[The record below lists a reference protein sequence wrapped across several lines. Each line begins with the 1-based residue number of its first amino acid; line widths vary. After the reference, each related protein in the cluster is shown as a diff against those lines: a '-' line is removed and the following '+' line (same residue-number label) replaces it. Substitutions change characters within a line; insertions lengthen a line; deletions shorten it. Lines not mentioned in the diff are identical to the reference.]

1 VKQQDFEIKRAS
13 IFDMNKIVKMAF
25 FHHKND
31 PKFREICSN
40 PLKSFLYRLFGP
52 LYVRLT
58 LISFKAVACGKIAG
72 YVLVK
77 KRDHSI
83 HIWDL
88 VVNSEFRGKGIGS
101 NLMQYAERIA
111 EDRQRYVTLAVM
123 ENNIPAIRLYSGLG
137 YENLQFSPVCYLVAK
152 PKAPQKDSKF
162 TELEPISKKGEVIR
176 IRCDNYATVLDKVVG
191 PAKRETALLL
201 YPLPSKMRRKTEY
214 FRIFT
219 SAQVGYLSVRRRKD
233 LTSIFLLVNPKV
245 WETDAETEAI
255 TKVIEKGCLKSD
267 QFEICVVQAYEEY
280 LQKAFIKAECIA
292 ERETPRLVLVKKL
305 D

>member
-1 VKQQDFEIKRAS
+1 VKPQDFEIKRAS

-31 PKFREICSN
+31 PKFREIRSN

-72 YVLVK
+72 YVLIK

-88 VVNSEFRGKGIGS
+88 VVDSEFRGKGIGRS
-101 NLMQYAERIA
+101 LMRYAEKIA
-111 EDRQRYVTLAVM
+111 EDRHRYVTLAVM
-123 ENNIPAIRLYSGLG
+123 EDNIPAIRLYSELG
-137 YENLQFSPVCYLVAK
+137 YENLQFSPVCYLVTK
-152 PKAPQKDSKF
+152 PKAPEKGSKF
-162 TELEPISKKGEVIR
+162 VELESISEEEAIQIR
-176 IRCDNYATVLDKVVG
+176 SDHYAAVLDAVVG

-201 YPLPSKMRRKTEY
+201 YPLPSKIRRKTEC
-214 FRIFT
+214 FRILA
-219 SAQVGYLSVRRRKD
+219 SAEVGYLSVRRRKD
-233 LTSIFLLVNPKV
+233 LTSIFLLINPKV
-245 WETDAETEAI
+245 WETDAESDAI
-255 TKVIEKGCLKSD
+255 KKVIEKEHLKSD
-267 QFEICVVQAYEEY
+267 QFEICVVQAYEEN
-280 LQKAFIKAECIA
+280 LQKAFRKADCVV
-292 ERETPRLVLVKKL
+292 EREIPRLVLVKKL